1 MAVCI
6 PERSKNIWDFDPLS
20 LGRCVLWLDSADR
33 NTLFTDVAG
42 TTPVSTGT
50 QVVAH
55 WKDKSPSQANVT
67 SASAGPSYT
76 FSSQFGGL
84 TYIAGKSLSGPPPT
98 FSSRGLCAF
107 VVFNP
112 TSPLTRTKMFQVWN
126 STYLASLDTTAIDL
140 MIPSIYHYQQYL
152 RSLPNVNNLYS
163 VMSYGENET
172 EFNINYGWSSMIWE
186 YSASPYT
193 ASVLSV
199 GLNNFTGTISEI
211 IVYDTFLTVQ
221 DKRTIEGYLAQK
233 WGVTANTDVP
243 PTTGRLVWYDADDPA
258 RFTGGTTW
266 LDKSGNNNHAINGTA
281 GVTTMPTRTL
291 WSNGRTAARFIS
303 TSKNSMKT
311 TFSITNFV
319 SYFVVARF
327 TRSVGYGFIMIN
339 NLDGQRQ
346 IVVNSTSFPMDL
358 FWAPGGTAINTG
370 GFTRDQGFLF
380 CGTVTSGSGIA
391 YINGVQAGSNTNPS
405 TSGSSQNYFGSAN
418 GDGGYLTIDIAEIL
432 IYTGVVSLANRQT
445 IERYLIQK
453 WGLNFQLPPRHPFF
467 RIRPHLRNFQPIDF
481 NSCQLWLDAADS
493 SSITLSG
500 TKVTQWND
508 KSGNAYIF
516 TQTTSGFQ
524 PTYSTASLNGLNTI
538 TFTSANTTYLV
549 GTASTNFM
557 RTNSLSVYGVFRT
570 NDQNSGAS
578 VFAKSLA
585 GGAAGRILYGVRDSG
600 TPGLINSGIGTSGSN
615 AYANNVSDTYTADA
629 WRVHGFVSDR
639 SGWTT
644 TLFQNGSLIAT
655 TTITADTTTN
665 LTNAFPMLV
674 GAYNNSSGGANPPQA
689 GYYLNGGIAEILVF
703 NSALTTS
710 QREEVES
717 YLARKWGLQSI
728 NNNINSSRF
737 DFTGSIQ
744 SWVAPTGVTNVR
756 VTVYGAGGGGGGG
769 SLRGGNGGYV
779 QARLTVTPGTTYHL
793 VVGGGGTGG
802 TNGSSATPLAGV
814 GGYGGGG
821 NGHYQGLSGGITT
834 PSGGGGG
841 GYSGIFTGSTPSQA
855 NALVIAGGG
864 GGSAGAV
871 VVAGGAGGG
880 DTGASTA
887 NTGGGGTQSAGGT
900 GTNTPANGGTV
911 FGTNGSALQGGSA
924 TSNAA
929 GGGGG
934 GYWGGGPGQGGGGGS
949 GFIVGTATTISN
961 IQGGGSEGGTASTV
975 TTNGGP
981 GRNGIIVIDVL
992 PSISYK
998 YIAPPSTA
1006 PFLPTSIAGCQLWL
1020 DGNDP
1025 LGTGSQ
1031 PADGATVSSW
1041 IDKSGRG
1048 MNGTAAG
1055 TGAITFNSTR
1065 RALSFGGANH
1075 YTLPDNT
1082 YPTGNSSYTYFIIV
1096 TFTVINGG
1104 GILGGGGFT
1113 GSDSIGFRNNS
1124 GLGFYAYWFGNDIY
1138 SATTYV
1144 ANQISSLVHFYT
1156 TGGRRTLI
1164 QNFTTTSSNIPTTPR
1179 NQGATNNA
1187 VGRTFGSEWMTG
1199 FIHEVIVYDTELTTI
1214 QRKQVEGYLAQ
1225 KWNIPLV
1232 TVMTTV
1238 LPDFGCNLWLDGR
1251 NPLGLGFVINDGT
1264 AISSWT
1270 DRSGNSFNLTQ
1281 ATVANQPIYSNNLIT
1296 FSNNRYLNIPT
1307 AVMNNCGVWSIYLV
1321 INPISS
1327 TNWIMAKQK
1336 DGSNTYNILSMTKN
1350 TNSSGNTVTG
1360 TTGTLYWRS
1369 FNAGG
1374 QLASTASVTGTTLQ
1388 LFTIIFDGTNVLFYK
1403 NGLLEKTTAGSF
1415 ATSNDVTSIS
1425 NYTLGAW
1432 LVGGVIS
1439 DTGVTNFQLGEMIIY
1454 SRDTTIQRPEI
1465 EAYLINRWGLNNITT
1480 ATVYDPH
1487 PYRTLPPAQN
1497 GDVTFRYV
1505 PITQPAIIATARTYL
1520 PLATNTT
1527 DIGTA
1532 PVSVTVNGSV
1542 PFATIGGRQC
1552 AVFNNSLSNYLSFPY
1567 INSTNFTICFW
1578 YRPLDTA
1585 AYYTVASI
1593 TNSGFDPALQ
1603 VDIVNSPTGVTVNAM
1618 IPAKWTVS
1626 RNFGSSGAGLWY
1638 HITITV
1644 NQSTFAVQVYF
1655 QGNFTVSGG
1664 GSSPSAISSRNL
1676 FVLGRSGDSGRA
1688 FNGYVSQ
1695 FMFFNSILS
1704 AADIFNIFYST

>member
-42 TTPVSTGT
+42 TTPVSGGSP

-84 TYIAGKSLSGPPPT
+84 TFASTKTLTGTPPP
-98 FSSRGLCAF
+98 FSSSGLCAF

-112 TSPLTRTKMFQVWN
+112 TSPLTRTRMFRIF
-126 STYLASLDTTAIDL
+126 SGTYLASMDTTAIDI
-140 MIPSIYHYQQYL
+140 MIPSVYNYQLNL
-152 RSLPNVNNLYS
+152 RGLPAVNNLYS
-163 VMSYGENET
+163 VMSYGPNQT
-172 EFNINYGWSSMIWE
+172 ELNINFGHSLSFWE
-186 YSASPYT
+186 YSASSY
-193 ASVLSV
+193 
-199 GLNNFTGTISEI
+199 TGTVLEVGATTFVGTVSEI

-233 WGVTANTDVP
+233 WRVTANTDVP

-266 LDKSGNNNHAINGTA
+266 LDKSGNNNHGINGTA
-281 GVTTMPTRTL
+281 GITTMPTRTI

-311 TFSITNFV
+311 TNAITNFV

-327 TRSVGYGFIMIN
+327 TRAVGYGFIMIN

-358 FWAPGGTAINTG
+358 FWAPGGTGINTG
-370 GFTRDQGFLF
+370 GFVRDQGFLF

-405 TSGSSQNYFGSAN
+405 TSGTSQNYFGSAN

-467 RIRPHLRNFQPIDF
+467 RISPHLRNFQPIDF
-481 NSCQLWLDAADS
+481 NSCQLWLDAADA

-500 TKVTQWND
+500 TNVTQWND

-615 AYANNVSDTYTADA
+615 AYANNVSDTYTAGA

-665 LTNAFPMLV
+665 LTTAFPMLV

-717 YLARKWGLQSI
+717 YLANKWGLNPIYGANTPLMVPGLALWLDAADSSTVTGTTAVTQWNDKSGGGY
-728 NNNINSSRF
+728 NFTQPTSSRRPTYDATNRQMIF
-737 DFTGSIQ
+737 VGNNTQNSDANQALQNTSIPFAGTSYSIFIVAKGNASQPSFTGYNYMLAPCVVFPNTRLAFASLSGNFATFTGS
-744 SWVAPTGVTNVR
+744 
-756 VTVYGAGGGGGGG
+756 
-769 SLRGGNGGYV
+769 
-779 QARLTVTPGTTYHL
+779 GTTWNDLNANTPTISVRTSTRIWCMIVSDSTLTPFYDGISMNTKTGTTGSFTGL
-793 VVGGGGTGG
+793 NVGDAFSTDSGQCW
-802 TNGSSATPLAGV
+802 NGSI
-814 GGYGGGG
+814 
-821 NGHYQGLSGGITT
+821 NEI
-834 PSGGGGG
+834 
-841 GYSGIFTGSTPSQA
+841 
-855 NALVIAGGG
+855 LVF
-864 GGSAGAV
+864 
-871 VVAGGAGGG
+871 
-880 DTGASTA
+880 STA
-887 NTGGGGTQSAGGT
+887 LTTTQRQTIEGY
-900 GTNTPANGGTV
+900 
-911 FGTNGSALQGGSA
+911 L
-924 TSNAA
+924 SNK
-929 GGGGG
+929 
-934 GYWGGGPGQGGGGGS
+934 WGL
-949 GFIVGTATTISN
+949 TTLN
-961 IQGGGSEGGTASTV
+961 
-975 TTNGGP
+975 
-981 GRNGIIVIDVL
+981 RFL

-1031 PADGATVSSW
+1031 PANAAAVSTW
-1041 IDKSGRG
+1041 ADKSGRG
-1048 MNGTAAG
+1048 MNGTAVG
-1055 TGAITFNSTR
+1055 TTPTFDSTR
-1065 RALSFGGANH
+1065 RAISFGGANH
-1075 YTLPDNT
+1075 YSLPDNT

-1104 GILGGGGFT
+1104 GILGGGSFT

-1164 QNFTTTSSNIPTTPR
+1164 QNFTTTTSNIPTTPR

-1251 NPLGLGFVINDGT
+1251 NPLGLGFAINDGT

-1296 FSNNRYLNIPT
+1296 FSNNRYLTIPT

-1497 GDVTFRYV
+1497 GDVTFSYL

-1542 PFATIGGRQC
+1542 PFGTIGGRRC

-1578 YRPLDTA
+1578 YRPLDSA

-1603 VDIVNSPTGVTVNAM
+1603 VDIVNSPTGVTVSVM
-1618 IPAKWTVS
+1618 IPNKWTVS

-1638 HITITV
+1638 HIAITV
-1644 NQSTFAVQVYF
+1644 NQSTFAVQIYF
-1655 QGNFTVSGG
+1655 QGNFTASGT

-1676 FVLGRSGDSGRA
+1676 FVLGRSGDNGRA
-1688 FNGYVSQ
+1688 FNGYVNQ

-1704 AADIFNIFYST
+1704 ATDIFNIFYST